1 MDSGDAL
8 QLVALIILLA
18 LSAFFSSSETAL
30 SSVSK
35 IRIRTLADSGNKRAV
50 TVQKL
55 LDDQTKMLT
64 AILIGNNVVN
74 LSASALSTVL
84 AAKLAVRTGTG
95 IRTGTMIGIATGILT
110 LLILIFGEITPK
122 NAAVARSETIALR
135 TAPVIYVL
143 ARLLTPVIV
152 LTNTLSGTLMH
163 LMGIYG
169 EEPTASMTEGDFL
182 TVIDVSHQEGV
193 IETEEKE
200 LITNV
205 VDFGDSLAENVM
217 VPRIDVTFLDV
228 DSTYEE
234 AAALFREEKY
244 ARIPVYEEDKDH
256 IIGILNLKDLFCYT
270 GSADEFSIRT
280 LLRKPYFTYEFR
292 KVSDLM
298 MEMRKSSIG
307 MAIVLDEYGTVA
319 GIITMEDLLEE
330 IVGEIRDEYD
340 AEETDDIQ
348 KLSEGEY
355 LIDGNTRL
363 DDIDELFSLNLESE
377 DYDSIAGHMMQRLG
391 HIPLE
396 GESVTEGK
404 YQFTVLKMDKNRIES
419 ILLKTKTDL
428 SSHAEDAD
436 TSDPDKVS

>member
-1 MDSGDAL
+1 
-8 QLVALIILLA
+8 
-18 LSAFFSSSETAL
+18 
-30 SSVSK
+30 
-35 IRIRTLADSGNKRAV
+35 
-50 TVQKL
+50 
-55 LDDQTKMLT
+55 
-64 AILIGNNVVN
+64 
-74 LSASALSTVL
+74 
-84 AAKLAVRTGTG
+84 
-95 IRTGTMIGIATGILT
+95 
-110 LLILIFGEITPK
+110 
-122 NAAVARSETIALR
+122 
-135 TAPVIYVL
+135 
-143 ARLLTPVIV
+143 
-152 LTNTLSGTLMH
+152 
-163 LMGIYG
+163 
-169 EEPTASMTEGDFL
+169 
-182 TVIDVSHQEGV
+182 
-193 IETEEKE
+193 
-200 LITNV
+200 
-205 VDFGDSLAENVM
+205 
-217 VPRIDVTFLDV
+217 
-228 DSTYEE
+228 
-234 AAALFREEKY
+234 
-244 ARIPVYEEDKDH
+244 
-256 IIGILNLKDLFCYT
+256 
-270 GSADEFSIRT
+270 
-280 LLRKPYFTYEFR
+280 
-292 KVSDLM
+292 